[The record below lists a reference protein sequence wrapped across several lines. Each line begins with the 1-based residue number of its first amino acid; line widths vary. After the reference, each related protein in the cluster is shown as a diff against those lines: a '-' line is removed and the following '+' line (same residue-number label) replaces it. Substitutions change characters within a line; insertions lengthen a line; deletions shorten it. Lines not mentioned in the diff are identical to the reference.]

1 MDFNLDETQQDLQKL
16 AAEVLARE
24 GDEDRLWQAGL
35 MGVCVPEAAGGAGLG
50 PVEMAVVLREVG
62 ARAAPVPALATLVST
77 LALARYGSPDQQRRV
92 TRATVALREPGRA
105 LSDPPVTAAR
115 RAGRAPDDGTGATVS
130 PGAPDDVRD
139 MMASPGAGDNG
150 WVLTGRKV
158 SVPHPG
164 AAVLVA
170 ADEGLF
176 LVEAPSGGARPG
188 ASGGAWA
195 GASGGAWAG
204 ASGGVPGAG
213 ARGMEMIPE
222 FASTGEPAAT
232 LVLDRTPAERV
243 GGPEAVDGTRRLFTA
258 AVAAQAAGVLAGALE
273 LTTSYVRTRRQFGRA
288 LAEFQ
293 AVTMQIADVYIA
305 GRALDVAVWSAA
317 WRLGEGLPADQDL
330 ALAAYHAGEAVK
342 ALHTC
347 QHLHGGLGL
356 DVTYPLHRYFAQAK
370 HLSHLLGGADAQLDL
385 IGALV

>member
-1 MDFNLDETQQDLQKL
+1 MDFNLDETQQDLKKL

-24 GDEDRLWQAGL
+24 GDEDRLWEAGL

-50 PVEMAVVLREVG
+50 PVEMAVLLREVG

-105 LSDPPVTAAR
+105 LTDPPVAAAR
-115 RAGRAPDDGTGATVS
+115 RAS
-130 PGAPDDVRD
+130 
-139 MMASPGAGDNG
+139 GAGDGG
-150 WVLTGRKV
+150 WELTGRKV

-176 LVEAPSGGARPG
+176 LVEGPSGGV
-188 ASGGAWA
+188 SGG
-195 GASGGAWAG
+195 
-204 ASGGVPGAG
+204 GV
-213 ARGMEMIPE
+213 RGMEVIPE

-243 GGPEAVDGTRRLFTA
+243 SGPEAVDGTRRLFMA
-258 AVAAQAAGVLAGALE
+258 AAAAQAAGVLAGALE

-330 ALAAYHAGEAVK
+330 ALAAYHVGEAVK